1 MPLIIARDEW
11 DRWLDPELSDMQT
24 IQQMIKPYPADE
36 MRAYKV
42 SSRVNNARN
51 DDAALIEPVALD

>member
-1 MPLIIARDEW
+1 
-11 DRWLDPELSDMQT
+11 
-24 IQQMIKPYPADE
+24 